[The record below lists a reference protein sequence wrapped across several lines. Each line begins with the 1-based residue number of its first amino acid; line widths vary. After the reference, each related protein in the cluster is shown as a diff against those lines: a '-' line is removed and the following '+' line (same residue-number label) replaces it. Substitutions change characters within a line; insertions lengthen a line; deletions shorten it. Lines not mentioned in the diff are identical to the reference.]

1 MESMIKKVG
10 SWLFLIGICVALL
23 VGLIFGIGQ
32 TTNANLTNL
41 ETPLG
46 IIVAVLGF
54 IVGILSFFALGA
66 VTQEKVPTFL
76 IASLILIG
84 LAIAVSSTTWIF
96 GSFRELS
103 TPVYKHHTVSRHL
116 CRTCCHYIGYSLSLG
131 CSKNQRTNKV
141 EGINSSFFF

>member
-1 MESMIKKVG
+1 MESIINKVG

-23 VGLIFGIGQ
+23 VGLIFGVGQ
-32 TTNANLTNL
+32 TTNVNLTNL

-84 LAIAVSSTTWIF
+84 LAIAVTSTQWIF
-96 GSFRELS
+96 GSFRELAPLFTNITQYLAIFVAPAAVILVIRS
-103 TPVYKHHTVSRHL
+103 L
-116 CRTCCHYIGYSLSLG
+116 WDAARTKETI
-131 CSKNQRTNKV
+131 K
-141 EGINSSFFF
+141 

>member
-1 MESMIKKVG
+1 MESMVKKLG

-23 VGLIFGIGQ
+23 VGLIFGVGQ
-32 TTNANLTNL
+32 TMNANLTDF

-96 GSFRELS
+96 GSFRDFAPLFTNITQYLAIFVAPAAVILVIRS
-103 TPVYKHHTVSRHL
+103 L
-116 CRTCCHYIGYSLSLG
+116 WDAART
-131 CSKNQRTNKV
+131 KQTT
-141 EGINSSFFF
+141 E

>member
-1 MESMIKKVG
+1 MESMIKKLG

-23 VGLIFGIGQ
+23 VGLIFGVGQ
-32 TTNANLTNL
+32 TTNANLTDF

-66 VTQEKVPTFL
+66 VTKEKVPTFL

-96 GSFRELS
+96 GSFQDFAPLFINITQYLAIFVAPAAFILVIRSLWDAAKTKE
-103 TPVYKHHTVSRHL
+103 TV
-116 CRTCCHYIGYSLSLG
+116 
-131 CSKNQRTNKV
+131 K
-141 EGINSSFFF
+141 

>member
-1 MESMIKKVG
+1 MESMIKKLG

-23 VGLIFGIGQ
+23 VGLIFGVGQ
-32 TTNANLTNL
+32 TTNTNLTDF

-96 GSFRELS
+96 GSFQDFAPLFINITQYLAIFVAPAAFILVIRSLWDAAKTKE
-103 TPVYKHHTVSRHL
+103 TV
-116 CRTCCHYIGYSLSLG
+116 
-131 CSKNQRTNKV
+131 K
-141 EGINSSFFF
+141 

>member
-23 VGLIFGIGQ
+23 VGLIFGVGQ

-41 ETPLG
+41 EAPLG
-46 IIVAVLGF
+46 IIVAALGF
-54 IVGILSFFALGA
+54 FVGILSFFALGA

-84 LAIAVSSTTWIF
+84 LAIAESSTTWIF
-96 GSFRELS
+96 GSFRELAPLFTNITQYLAIFVAPAAIILVVRS
-103 TPVYKHHTVSRHL
+103 L
-116 CRTCCHYIGYSLSLG
+116 WDAARTKESV
-131 CSKNQRTNKV
+131 K
-141 EGINSSFFF
+141 

>member
-10 SWLFLIGICVALL
+10 SWLFLIGICIALL
-23 VGLIFGIGQ
+23 VGLIFGVGQ
-32 TTNANLTNL
+32 AMKTDMTNL
-41 ETPLG
+41 EIPLG
-46 IIVAVLGF
+46 IVVAVLGF

-96 GSFRELS
+96 GSFRELAPLFTNITQYLAIFVAPAAVILVVRS
-103 TPVYKHHTVSRHL
+103 L
-116 CRTCCHYIGYSLSLG
+116 WDAART
-131 CSKNQRTNKV
+131 KEPAK
-141 EGINSSFFF
+141 

>member
-1 MESMIKKVG
+1 MESMIKRIG
-10 SWLFLIGICVALL
+10 SWLFLIGICVALI
-23 VGLIFGIGQ
+23 VGLIFGVGQ

-84 LAIAVSSTTWIF
+84 LAIAVTSTEWIF
-96 GSFRELS
+96 GSFRELAPLFINITQYLAIFVAPAAVILVIRS
-103 TPVYKHHTVSRHL
+103 LWDAARTKETV
-116 CRTCCHYIGYSLSLG
+116 
-131 CSKNQRTNKV
+131 K
-141 EGINSSFFF
+141 

>member
-1 MESMIKKVG
+1 MENIIKKIG

-32 TTNANLTNL
+32 TTNTDMTNL

-96 GSFRELS
+96 GSFRDLAPLFTNITQYLAIFVAPAAVILVIRS
-103 TPVYKHHTVSRHL
+103 L
-116 CRTCCHYIGYSLSLG
+116 WDAART
-131 CSKNQRTNKV
+131 KQTT
-141 EGINSSFFF
+141 E

>member
-32 TTNANLTNL
+32 TTNVNLTNL

-96 GSFRELS
+96 GSFRELAPLFTNITQYLAIFVAPAAIILVVRS
-103 TPVYKHHTVSRHL
+103 LWDAARTKEPVK
-116 CRTCCHYIGYSLSLG
+116 
-131 CSKNQRTNKV
+131 
-141 EGINSSFFF
+141 

>member
-1 MESMIKKVG
+1 MESMIKKLG

-23 VGLIFGIGQ
+23 VGLIFGVGQ
-32 TTNANLTNL
+32 TTNTNLTNL

-96 GSFRELS
+96 GSFRNFAPLFINITQYLAIFVAPAAFILVIRSLWDAARTKE
-103 TPVYKHHTVSRHL
+103 TV
-116 CRTCCHYIGYSLSLG
+116 
-131 CSKNQRTNKV
+131 K
-141 EGINSSFFF
+141 

>member
-10 SWLFLIGICVALL
+10 SWLFLIGICIALL
-23 VGLIFGIGQ
+23 VGLIFGVGQ
-32 TTNANLTNL
+32 TTNANLANL

-54 IVGILSFFALGA
+54 IVGILSFFTLGA

-84 LAIAVSSTTWIF
+84 LAIAVTSTEWIF
-96 GSFRELS
+96 GSFRELAPLFTNITQYLAIFVAPAAIILVIRS
-103 TPVYKHHTVSRHL
+103 LWDAARTKEPVK
-116 CRTCCHYIGYSLSLG
+116 
-131 CSKNQRTNKV
+131 
-141 EGINSSFFF
+141 

>member
-1 MESMIKKVG
+1 MESMIKKIG

-32 TTNANLTNL
+32 TTNVNLTNL

-84 LAIAVSSTTWIF
+84 LAIAVTSTGWIF
-96 GSFRELS
+96 GSFHELAPLFTNITQYLAIFVAPAAVILVIRS
-103 TPVYKHHTVSRHL
+103 LWDAARTKETV
-116 CRTCCHYIGYSLSLG
+116 
-131 CSKNQRTNKV
+131 K
-141 EGINSSFFF
+141 

>member
-1 MESMIKKVG
+1 MENIIKKIG
-10 SWLFLIGICVALL
+10 SWLFLIGICVALI
-23 VGLIFGIGQ
+23 VGLIFGVGQ
-32 TTNANLTNL
+32 TTNANLDNL

-46 IIVAVLGF
+46 IVVAVLGF

-96 GSFRELS
+96 GSFRDFAPLFTNITQYLAIFVAPAAVILVIRTLWDAASTKEL
-103 TPVYKHHTVSRHL
+103 VK
-116 CRTCCHYIGYSLSLG
+116 
-131 CSKNQRTNKV
+131 
-141 EGINSSFFF
+141 

>member
-1 MESMIKKVG
+1 MESMIKKIG
-10 SWLFLIGICVALL
+10 SWLFLIGICVALF

-32 TTNANLTNL
+32 TTNVNLTNL

-66 VTQEKVPTFL
+66 VTQDKVPTFL

-84 LAIAVSSTTWIF
+84 LAIAVTSTQWIF
-96 GSFRELS
+96 GSFHELAPLFTNITQYLAIFVAPAAVILVIRS
-103 TPVYKHHTVSRHL
+103 LWDAARTKETV
-116 CRTCCHYIGYSLSLG
+116 
-131 CSKNQRTNKV
+131 K
-141 EGINSSFFF
+141 

>member
-32 TTNANLTNL
+32 TTNVNLTNL

-96 GSFRELS
+96 GSFRELAPLF
-103 TPVYKHHTVSRHL
+103 TNITQYLAIFVAPAAVILVIR
-116 CRTCCHYIGYSLSLG
+116 SLWDAAKTKELL
-131 CSKNQRTNKV
+131 K
-141 EGINSSFFF
+141 

>member
-1 MESMIKKVG
+1 MENIIKKIG

-23 VGLIFGIGQ
+23 VSLIFGIGQ

-54 IVGILSFFALGA
+54 VVGVLSFFALGA

-76 IASLILIG
+76 IASLLLIG

-96 GSFRELS
+96 GSFRDFAPLFTNITQYLAIFVAPAAFILVIRS
-103 TPVYKHHTVSRHL
+103 L
-116 CRTCCHYIGYSLSLG
+116 WDAART
-131 CSKNQRTNKV
+131 KQTT
-141 EGINSSFFF
+141 E

>member
-1 MESMIKKVG
+1 MIKKIG
-10 SWLFLIGICVALL
+10 SWLFLIGICIALL

-32 TTNANLTNL
+32 TTNVNLTNL

-84 LAIAVSSTTWIF
+84 LAIAVTSTEWIF
-96 GSFRELS
+96 GSFRELAPLFTNITQYLAIFVAPAAIILVVRS
-103 TPVYKHHTVSRHL
+103 LWDAARTKEPVK
-116 CRTCCHYIGYSLSLG
+116 
-131 CSKNQRTNKV
+131 
-141 EGINSSFFF
+141 